1 MSDSRLQE
9 IVTKAVVGRAE
20 RRMSWS
26 HTVPAEG
33 ITGVYGVHV
42 TDSTVAVKATEEN
55 PVVDV
60 IVDCD
65 LWCGT
70 SKHTKV
76 MRCTCRGT
84 ESVLLRTVGQILG
97 DTDLTVRLVG
107 PVRATGV
114 SVSDDQITLS
124 LEADVIVEMSALSRM
139 WVRAYDLEEELV
151 DDTEDYS
158 SDSSRSGSS
167 SDTRSDSRSDS
178 SDSATGSGSYTYSY
192 SISYTDE

>member
-42 TDSTVAVKATEEN
+42 TDSTVAVKATEER

-84 ESVLLRTVGQILG
+84 ESVSMRTHGQILG
-97 DTDLTVRLVG
+97 ETDLSVRLAG

-114 SVSDDQITLS
+114 SVADGQITLS

-139 WVRAYDLEEELV
+139 WVRAYDLEDESF
-151 DDTEDYS
+151 DDSDDYTTDSSSSS
-158 SDSSRSGSS
+158 SDSRTDSSSTDSGTGSS
-167 SDTRSDSRSDS
+167 
-178 SDSATGSGSYTYSY
+178 SYTYSC
-192 SISYTDE
+192 SFSYTGE

>member
-1 MSDSRLQE
+1 VSDSRLQE

-42 TDSTVAVKATEEN
+42 TDATVAVKESDGK
-55 PVVDV
+55 PLVDV

-70 SKHTKV
+70 IKHTKV

-84 ESVLLRTVGQILG
+84 ETVGVRTVGQVIG
-97 DTDLTVRLVG
+97 DSDMSVRLSG

-114 SVSDDQITLS
+114 SVADGQITLS
-124 LEADVIVEMSALSRM
+124 LEADVIVEVSALSRM
-139 WVRAYDLEEELV
+139 WVKAYDLE
-151 DDTEDYS
+151 DDVLDDLSDDYS
-158 SDSSRSGSS
+158 STDSSSGSS
-167 SDTRSDSRSDS
+167 SGSEAS
-178 SDSATGSGSYTYSY
+178 SSY
-192 SISYTDE
+192 SGE